1 MLALVRR
8 GYVSWPSLDRRETLL
23 TSDRHFQL
31 LNEHSKHEV
40 HLYESDNRPGGHAN
54 TFTFSAPG
62 KEPVDVDG
70 SVTPTLFCRSLL
82 ADDHGFAQ
90 WIRGSP

>member
-1 MLALVRR
+1 MLRNNCR
-8 GYVSWPSLDRRETLL
+8 
-23 TSDRHFQL
+23 FQL

-70 SVTPTLFCRSLL
+70 SVVAALLRRSPL
-82 ADDHGFAQ
+82 ADDHRFA
-90 WIRGSP
+90 